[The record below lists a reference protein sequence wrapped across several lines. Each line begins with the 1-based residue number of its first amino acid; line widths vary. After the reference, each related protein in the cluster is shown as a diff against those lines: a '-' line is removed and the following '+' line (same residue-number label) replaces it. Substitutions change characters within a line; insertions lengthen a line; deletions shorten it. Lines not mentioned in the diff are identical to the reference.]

1 MEDEGDEILL
11 LGRNKNIADQEQY
24 PASNEIQE
32 RCVNILA
39 SLFNSPSKGPS
50 DSSAEMAKA
59 AAFAAGKDGTEAAA
73 EASKK
78 DDRHAVGTSTV
89 GSSEAIMLAGLAM
102 KWRWR
107 QWRAKRAQ
115 QQGSAKVRDAD
126 NRKCDVA
133 DAGAADDKAASSGL
147 LKGEGWATSAVLAN
161 KSYGPGSGEPPCNL
175 IISAASHV
183 SLLKTCKYLDIEVS
197 WKFVSFVCACVLVHW
212 LSIQL
217 RCCVSAY
224 SRASFPWPPI
234 ATRWTLTW

>member
-39 SLFNSPSKGPS
+39 SLFNSPSKGPT
-50 DSSAEMAKA
+50 DNSAEMAKA
-59 AAFAAGKDGTEAAA
+59 AAIAAGKDGAEAAA

-115 QQGSAKVRDAD
+115 QQGSAKVCDAD
-126 NRKCDVA
+126 NRKSDVA

-183 SLLKTCKYLDIEVS
+183 SLLKTCKYLDIEVGS
-197 WKFVSFVCACVLVHW
+197 NMGCAKGILFLFLLAGSFLSLRAVVSLLVAAHHP
-212 LSIQL
+212 
-217 RCCVSAY
+217 
-224 SRASFPWPPI
+224 FGP
-234 ATRWTLTW
+234 